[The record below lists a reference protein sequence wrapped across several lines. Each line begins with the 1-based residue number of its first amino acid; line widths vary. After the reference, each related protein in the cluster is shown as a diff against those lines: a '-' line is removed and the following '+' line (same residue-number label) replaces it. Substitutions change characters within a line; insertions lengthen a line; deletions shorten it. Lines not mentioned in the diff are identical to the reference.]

1 MNSSGSNM
9 TVDVYGKEAAVG
21 AGEIFKLKD

>member
-9 TVDVYGKEAAVG
+9 TMDIDGKEAAEG